1 MSEDDCVLREFDD
14 EGVLL
19 VTLNRPKR
27 KNAFSEAQWHGLA
40 DALCDARE
48 DPRVATCVLT
58 GAGGNFSSGVDLAAF
73 GGGDTSQAS
82 GEIASGFDR
91 CVQSVFAFDKPL
103 LSAVRGVAVGGGCTL
118 AVASDIV
125 YVGESVRMRLPFAN
139 LGLVPEIASSY
150 TLQAQIGRQRA
161 AELMFSAEWI
171 DAARAVEVGMAAAR
185 FPDEEVL
192 DATLARAREIAQWPV
207 SALRGIKRT
216 LMQAHRAGIEAA
228 LAVEEVEMRRQ
239 AGSPENIEAV
249 TAFMQKRAP
258 DFKQF
263 RKKT

>member
-1 MSEDDCVLREFDD
+1 MNEDDCVLTELDD

-19 VTLNRPKR
+19 VTLNRPRR
-27 KNAFSEAQWHGLA
+27 KNAFSETQWRGLG
-40 DALCDARE
+40 DALTEARE
-48 DPRVATCVLT
+48 DPRVAACVLT
-58 GAGGNFSSGVDLAAF
+58 GAGGNFSSGVDLASF

-82 GEIASGFDR
+82 GEIASGFDH
-91 CVQSVFAFDKPL
+91 CVQSIFAFDKPL
-103 LSAVRGVAVGGGCTL
+103 LAAVCGVAVGGGCTI
-118 AVASDIV
+118 AIASDIV
-125 YVGESVRMRLPFAN
+125 YVGESVRMRLPFTN

-171 DAARAVEVGMAAAR
+171 GAERAVDVGMAAAA
-185 FPDEEVL
+185 FPDDEVL
-192 DATLARAREIAQWPV
+192 GATLERAREISQWPV

-228 LAVEEVEMRRQ
+228 LAIEDEEMRRQ
-239 AGSPENIEAV
+239 AGTPENIEAV

-263 RKKT
+263 RKKP